1 MFIGSELMFEKIY
14 DYTVNEI
21 KCGYAE
27 DDDGFVCLCCEKRF
41 AKDEVYPFK
50 NHFYQACKA
59 VKLHL
64 QLEHPDY
71 FDQLLQHLNH
81 GCTSR
86 QIEVLKYMKQGYKDN
101 EIAKLTGVAAA
112 TIRHQRFIL
121 KEKAKQAKS
130 LLVIAE
136 SVFEPAENE
145 SYVKIHEGAKM
156 VDERYCV
163 TESEEVKAITVLFES
178 LEPLKL
184 KQWPAKDK
192 RKIIVLRKICEC
204 FEKEREYNEKEV
216 NAILKEIFDDIA
228 TVRRALIEYG
238 FMERSEDCSKYWRK

>member
-1 MFIGSELMFEKIY
+1 MFIGSEQMFENIY
-14 DYTVNEI
+14 KYTVNEI

-27 DDDGFVCLCCEKRF
+27 DDEGFICVCCQQRF
-41 AKDEVYPFK
+41 EKDEVYPYK
-50 NHFYQACKA
+50 GHFYQAAKA
-59 VKLHL
+59 VKIH
-64 QLEHPDY
+64 QQSEHPDY
-71 FDQLLQHLNH
+71 FDQLLEHLNH

-86 QIEVLKYMKQGYKDN
+86 QIEILKYMKQGYKDS

-121 KEKAKQAKS
+121 KEKARQAKS
-130 LLVIAE
+130 YLAIAE
-136 SVFEPAENE
+136 SVFEPAEND

-163 TESEEVKAITVLFES
+163 TKSEETKALAGLFES
-178 LEPLKL
+178 IEPLKL

-192 RKIIVLRKICEC
+192 KKIIALRKICDC

-216 NAILKEIFDDIA
+216 NAILKAIFDDIA
-228 TVRRALIEYG
+228 TLRRALIEYG